1 METKLPVTKFL
12 TGGLVAG
19 VVAAILSSIYSF
31 AYSAVTGFS
40 IPQVISFVSITGAS
54 VVPLVIGSLVYFG
67 LARFT
72 AKATAIYSGAAIV
85 LALVS
90 CLAPLEQT
98 LPDGT
103 PTPSRFA
110 GLTIPMHIVAGV
122 CAAFVTPR
130 FVQR

>member
-1 METKLPVTKFL
+1 MEIKLPVTRFL

-19 VVAAILSSIYSF
+19 IVAAIVSNIYSY

-54 VVPLVIGSLVYFG
+54 LVPLVIGSLVYFG
-67 LARFT
+67 LSRFT
-72 AKATAIYSGAAIV
+72 ARATAMYSGAAIV

-90 CLAPLEQT
+90 CLAPLGPT

-103 PTPSRFA
+103 PTPAGFA
-110 GLTIPMHIVAGV
+110 GLTIPMHIVAGI
-122 CAAFVTPR
+122 CAAFITPR